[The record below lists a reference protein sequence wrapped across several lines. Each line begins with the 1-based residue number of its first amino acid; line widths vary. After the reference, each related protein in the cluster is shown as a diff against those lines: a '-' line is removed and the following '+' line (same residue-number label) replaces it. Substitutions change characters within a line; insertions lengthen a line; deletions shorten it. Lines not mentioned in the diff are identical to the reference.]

1 MRSVRVLIADPD
13 ESLQASYREALAR
26 EGFEVATATD
36 GLDCMAK
43 LRSFAPDVL
52 VLEPAQLWG
61 GGDGV
66 LARMGEEADVPP
78 AKVLVLSDR
87 RDLDRLGREASLA
100 IGEYQIKPVL
110 PDRLV
115 ERIRRLLEPSPLR
128 GEGDRSPDDAGR
140 PARVAA
146 PRERADQGP

>member
-13 ESLQASYREALAR
+13 ESLLASYREALTR
-26 EGFEVATATD
+26 EGCEVATATD

-52 VLEPAQLWG
+52 VLEPTQLWG

-66 LARMGEEADVPP
+66 LARMHEEADVPP
-78 AKVLVLSDR
+78 AKVLILSAR
-87 RDLDRLGREASLA
+87 RDLDRLDRDAALA
-100 IGEYQIKPVL
+100 ISEYQIKPVP

-115 ERIRRLLEPSPLR
+115 ERVRRLL
-128 GEGDRSPDDAGR
+128 D
-140 PARVAA
+140 PAPA
-146 PRERADQGP
+146 P

>member
-1 MRSVRVLIADPD
+1 MSPARVLIADPD
-13 ESLQASYREALAR
+13 KSLLAMYRESLTR

-66 LARMGEEADVPP
+66 LARMREEADVSP
-78 AKVLVLSDR
+78 AKVLVLSAR
-87 RDLDRLGREASLA
+87 RDLDRLDSTAALA
-100 IGEYQIKPVL
+100 ISEYQIKPVS
-110 PDRLV
+110 PDLLV
-115 ERIRRLLEPSPLR
+115 ERIRRLLEPSPSR
-128 GEGDRSPDDAGR
+128 CEGDRSSDDAGR
-140 PARVAA
+140 PAQAAA
-146 PRERADQGP
+146 PRGRADQGP

>member
-1 MRSVRVLIADPD
+1 MSPARVLIADPD
-13 ESLQASYREALAR
+13 ESLLAMYRESLAR

-66 LARMGEEADVPP
+66 LARMREEADVSP
-78 AKVLVLSDR
+78 AKVLVLSAR
-87 RDLDRLGREASLA
+87 RDLDRLDSTAALA
-100 IGEYQIKPVL
+100 ISEYQIKPVS
-110 PDRLV
+110 PDLLV
-115 ERIRRLLEPSPLR
+115 ERIRRLLEPSPSR
-128 GEGDRSPDDAGR
+128 FP
-140 PARVAA
+140 V
-146 PRERADQGP
+146 